1 MSYVVHEKQTEIK
14 FLKEYYQ
21 MIRSG
26 VKIQTMRLASK
37 RLDVTVGDVV
47 TAVFPGLDETLT
59 IRITRIGYRQFQH
72 IRLEDAKNEG
82 YDSISGLKN
91 DLLRIYPGLHKW
103 DRLYYYRFELVGVNR
118 KIDSL

>member
-21 MIRSG
+21 MIRNG
-26 VKIQTMRLASK
+26 VKKQTMRIANK
-37 RLDVTVGDVV
+37 RLDVEVGDIV

-59 IRITRIGYRQFQH
+59 IKITKIGYRQFQH
-72 IRLEDAKNEG
+72 IRLEDALCEG

-103 DRLYYYRFELVGVNR
+103 DRLYYYQFEIVGV
-118 KIDSL
+118 

>member
-1 MSYVVHEKQTEIK
+1 MSYVVHEKQAEIK

-59 IRITRIGYRQFQH
+59 IRITSIGYRQFQH

-82 YDSISGLKN
+82 YDNISGLKN

-103 DRLYYYRFELVGVNR
+103 DRLYYYRFELVE
-118 KIDSL
+118 

>member
-47 TAVFPGLDETLT
+47 TAVFPGLNETLT
-59 IRITRIGYRQFQH
+59 IKIISIGYRQFQH

-103 DRLYYYRFELVGVNR
+103 DRLYYYRFELVGVN
-118 KIDSL
+118 